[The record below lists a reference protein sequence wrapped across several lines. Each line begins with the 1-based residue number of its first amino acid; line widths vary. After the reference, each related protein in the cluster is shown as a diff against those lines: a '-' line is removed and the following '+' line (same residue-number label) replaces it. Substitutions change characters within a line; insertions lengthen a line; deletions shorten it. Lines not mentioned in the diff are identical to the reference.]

1 MPNVQAL
8 PQTRP
13 WTATAGRIPGVAYM
27 MVVIVVLFSS
37 LNRQFLDGANL
48 INIGSQASILLL
60 LALPMTFVI
69 LTEGIDVSA
78 GAVAAASSVALGCV
92 MQAGGHTWLG
102 IVAAIGVGTLFG
114 LFNGTLIAWLRL
126 PPFVVTLGTMGMAQG
141 LALIFSNGQSI
152 TDIGTVIPALY
163 GGTAFG
169 IPAPLIFAV
178 VAYALNHVLLY
189 RSRFGIYARAIG
201 GNPEALRFAGVS
213 AKAWLISI
221 YAFAG
226 AMFGIGAI
234 LLTARMSTAH
244 PTASLGMEFDA
255 IAAVIV
261 GGTSFEKGNG
271 GLPGTLLG
279 VLTIGMLRNG
289 VNLVGVPSSVQVSC
303 VGVLVLL
310 ALLIEGWKTK

>member
-1 MPNVQAL
+1 
-8 PQTRP
+8 
-13 WTATAGRIPGVAYM
+13 
-27 MVVIVVLFSS
+27 
-37 LNRQFLDGANL
+37 
-48 INIGSQASILLL
+48 L

-163 GGTAFG
+163 GGKVLG
-169 IPAPLIFAV
+169 IPAPLIFAI
-178 VAYALNHVLLY
+178 VAYALNHLLLY

-255 IAAVIV
+255 IAAVVV

-289 VNLVGVPSSVQVSC
+289 LNLVGVPSSVQVSC

>member
-1 MPNVQAL
+1 MHNVQAL

-48 INIGSQASILLL
+48 INIGSQGSILLL

-163 GGTAFG
+163 GGKVLG
-169 IPAPLIFAV
+169 IPAPLIFAI
-178 VAYALNHVLLY
+178 VAYALNHLLLY

-255 IAAVIV
+255 IAAVVV

-289 VNLVGVPSSVQVSC
+289 LNLVGVPSSVQVSC

>member
-1 MPNVQAL
+1 
-8 PQTRP
+8 
-13 WTATAGRIPGVAYM
+13 
-27 MVVIVVLFSS
+27 
-37 LNRQFLDGANL
+37 
-48 INIGSQASILLL
+48 
-60 LALPMTFVI
+60 
-69 LTEGIDVSA
+69 
-78 GAVAAASSVALGCV
+78 

-163 GGTAFG
+163 GGKVLG
-169 IPAPLIFAV
+169 IPAPLIFAI
-178 VAYALNHVLLY
+178 VAYALNHLLLY

-255 IAAVIV
+255 IAAVVV

-289 VNLVGVPSSVQVSC
+289 LNLVGVPSSVQVSC